1 MSQSRRQRRQ
11 MAKQFGLLG
20 KNESYDQM
28 RERIRRAQKMGQQI
42 HLKNL
47 EDTRNNQIEAQKS
60 REIDSQESLA
70 REISENS
77 EIGIEENLEL
87 NSGSFDFLKELKEG
101 PQASDETETENNA

>member
-11 MAKQFGLLG
+11 MAKHFGLLG
-20 KNESYDQM
+20 KNESLDQR
-28 RERIRRAQKMGQQI
+28 RERIRRSQKMGKQI

-47 EDTRNNQIEAQKS
+47 EDIRNDQIEAQKS
-60 REIDSQESLA
+60 REIDSQERLA

-87 NSGSFDFLKELKEG
+87 NAGSFDFLKEIKEG
-101 PQASDETETENNA
+101 PQASDETESENNA

>member
-1 MSQSRRQRRQ
+1 
-11 MAKQFGLLG
+11 
-20 KNESYDQM
+20 
-28 RERIRRAQKMGQQI
+28 MGQQF

-47 EDTRNNQIEAQKS
+47 EDVRNNQIEAQKS
-60 REIDSQESLA
+60 REIDSQERLA
-70 REISENS
+70 REILENG

>member
-20 KNESYDQM
+20 KNESFDQM

-47 EDTRNNQIEAQKS
+47 EDVRNNQIEAQKS
-60 REIDSQESLA
+60 REIDSQERLA

>member
-20 KNESYDQM
+20 KNESFDQM

-47 EDTRNNQIEAQKS
+47 EDVRNNQIEAQKS

>member
-20 KNESYDQM
+20 KNESFDQM
-28 RERIRRAQKMGQQI
+28 RERIRRAQKMGQQF

-47 EDTRNNQIEAQKS
+47 EDVRNNQIEAQKS
-60 REIDSQESLA
+60 REIDSQERLA
-70 REISENS
+70 REILENG

>member
-20 KNESYDQM
+20 KNESFDQM
-28 RERIRRAQKMGQQI
+28 RERIKRAQKMGQQI

-47 EDTRNNQIEAQKS
+47 EDVRNNQIEAQKS
-60 REIDSQESLA
+60 REIDSQERLA